1 MQGQMW
7 FCGGWEGP
15 AAIPGAAQESNLP
28 ALCFPA
34 PLSFHSTY
42 HSPQRLDFAPKI
54 QCIFCFSSLVFAR
67 AGCFS
72 ESWQQ
77 IAHNF
82 KDSTCGSDFA
92 LRKWSWTRLWIRLWL
107 WSWIVL
113 SAASKVWAAAA
124 PAPTADKSSWEE
136 WREIDRTQS
145 HHQDEEH
152 SHTIEIAGDGGG
164 NTIVPLHPWP
174 GMPGDGE
181 GKCQHR
187 APQQPL
193 CVACYTGA
201 ACMDQ
206 PLYALLRAAS
216 PSKTDH
222 RVTELTFTGC
232 SGRMLFSV
240 MAAFELSRL
249 SWLWL
254 QSPRSQWHQ
263 IFSNSN
269 GLSQSLWSESNFT
282 EDLRAVRLF
291 ISFVRI

>member
-1 MQGQMW
+1 MW

-34 PLSFHSTY
+34 PLSFHSAY
-42 HSPQRLDFAPKI
+42 HSPQRVDFAPKI
-54 QCIFCFSSLVFAR
+54 QCLLPWFCFSSLVFAR

-92 LRKWSWTRLWIRLWL
+92 LRRWSWTRLWIRLWL

-254 QSPRSQWHQ
+254 QSLRSQWHQ